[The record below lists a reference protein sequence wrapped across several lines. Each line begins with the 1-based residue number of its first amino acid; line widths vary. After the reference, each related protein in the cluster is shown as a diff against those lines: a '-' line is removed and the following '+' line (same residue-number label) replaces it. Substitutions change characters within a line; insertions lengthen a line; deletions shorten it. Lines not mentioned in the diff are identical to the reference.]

1 MISRKVD
8 DGIAASDL
16 LKELTGAPEQR
27 PAQVLRRSGREDI
40 AGLEVARHRLD
51 RLEDNA
57 LVQLSLLRID
67 RRVRERR
74 HDALTFSFVSRGQK
88 PARRLGQG
96 RDSDEEE
103 DYKYHLQ
110 TNRQAPR

>member
-40 AGLEVARHRLD
+40 AGFEVARRHRLD

-57 LVQLSLLRID
+57 LVQLSLLRVD

-74 HDALTFSFVSRGQK
+74 HDALAFSFVPRGQK

-96 RDSDEEE
+96 QDSDVEE
-103 DYKYHLQ
+103 DYKYHL
-110 TNRQAPR
+110 